1 MVNSSLE
8 LGGVVPL
15 QQVVLPEVLRGSS
28 EVRRVGLVVL
38 TSTGTPGLHAARVAH
53 ERPLGAQYLRP
64 RRVAHVGI

>member
-38 TSTGTPGLHAARVAH
+38 TSTGTPLHAARVAH